1 LSLLLLRELYVAVTR
16 AQQRVVVLTKGK
28 SPAIAEF
35 FRSLNCSIEEVQPAS
50 ILVEFQKET
59 TANDW
64 FSKGAELYEEE
75 KYDLAAGCYKAA
87 SQFGWKGRASG
98 RFDLAR
104 GQKEDAGASFRNAA
118 RIFFESLEYKNC
130 LDTMTDLATIQP
142 WKHTWT
148 ESDNELLDDALKR
161 EPNHLP
167 RSATVIFALIRGSW
181 DVLQSTD
188 LMDVA
193 AESTFTPFR
202 TETKLKDLVRAC
214 SDAERKKIE
223 DTLPNVIGDYYHDRK
238 SAPDA
243 TRLYFRG
250 RDFASA
256 VAALEKALASNV
268 GDDSILTIVQYWL
281 DDSHARQYLSSIK
294 GGTPAYL
301 LVSLFED
308 PKVAF
313 SQPVGKNK
321 YIRVLGKDVVRFAV
335 TDMSAGSETAEILHR
350 IDNRIYRDDILALL
364 VTKKQPSEVVT
375 WFLEHENKEHA
386 VDFAVSRLGDWA
398 DTELLS
404 FIPNLLN
411 HSHKSLVDELER
423 LSLLESA
430 VAICLNPNTWDLQMA
445 EVVSNR
451 ALSEVPE
458 RRPTEEQGTIVFV
471 FTAMWRARQ
480 TDDRVMSWMKN
491 GISSPI
497 KFFLAANQ
505 SRIEEESDSS
515 SDDDGSV
522 PALLGKI
529 AAGNSSEESSDDD
542 MPGLEDRHRD
552 DDNNSSEDDLPGLVA
567 PQHDNAA
574 NSSDDS
580 SDDGSAPPRMEARN
594 RAGSYDGSSSSSSY
608 NYDHKDDDDSS
619 DSDGNGPPVMVPHRP
634 K

>member
-1 LSLLLLRELYVAVTR
+1 
-16 AQQRVVVLTKGK
+16 VVVLTKGK

-87 SQFGWKGRASG
+87 SQFGWRGRASG

-118 RIFFESLEYKNC
+118 RIFFESLDYKNC

-142 WKHTWT
+142 WKETWT
-148 ESDNELLDDALKR
+148 ESDNELLDDALKK

-193 AESTFTPFR
+193 AKSTFTPFR

-214 SDAERKKIE
+214 SDAERDKIE
-223 DTLPNVIGDYYHDRK
+223 ETLPNVIGDYYHDRK

-243 TRLYFRG
+243 TRLYIRG

-268 GDDSILTIVQYWL
+268 GDDSVLTIVQYWL
-281 DDSHARQYLSSIK
+281 DDSHARQYISSIK
-294 GGTPAYL
+294 GGTPASL

-335 TDMSAGSETAEILHR
+335 TDMSAGSEMADILHR
-350 IDNRIYRDDILALL
+350 IDNRIYRDDIIALL
-364 VTKKQPSEVVT
+364 VSKKQPSEVVT
-375 WFLEHENKEHA
+375 WFLEHKNKEHA
-386 VDFAVSRLGDWA
+386 VDFAASRLGDWE

-411 HSHKSLVDELER
+411 HSHKSLVDALER
-423 LSLLESA
+423 RSLLEPA
-430 VAICLNPNTWDLQMA
+430 VAICLNPNTWDLQTA

-451 ALSEVPE
+451 ALEVPTD
-458 RRPTEEQGTIVFV
+458 PTAEQFKIPVGLMAI
-471 FTAMWRARQ
+471 WRAQ
-480 TDDRVMSWMKN
+480 ETDDRVRYWMKN
-491 GISSPI
+491 GTDKRSSPI
-497 KFFLAANQ
+497 KIFLAAYQ

-529 AAGNSSEESSDDD
+529 AAGSAGNSSEESSDDD
-542 MPGLEDRHRD
+542 MPGL
-552 DDNNSSEDDLPGLVA
+552 VA
-567 PQHDNAA
+567 PQHAA
-574 NSSDDS
+574 NYSDDS
-580 SDDGSAPPRMEARN
+580 SDDDSAPPRMEARN
-594 RAGSYDGSSSSSSY
+594 RAGSYNGSSSSSSY

-619 DSDGNGPPVMVPHRP
+619 DSDGDGPPVMVPHRP

>member
-1 LSLLLLRELYVAVTR
+1 
-16 AQQRVVVLTKGK
+16 
-28 SPAIAEF
+28 
-35 FRSLNCSIEEVQPAS
+35 
-50 ILVEFQKET
+50 
-59 TANDW
+59 
-64 FSKGAELYEEE
+64 
-75 KYDLAAGCYKAA
+75 
-87 SQFGWKGRASG
+87 
-98 RFDLAR
+98 
-104 GQKEDAGASFRNAA
+104 
-118 RIFFESLEYKNC
+118 
-130 LDTMTDLATIQP
+130 
-142 WKHTWT
+142 
-148 ESDNELLDDALKR
+148 
-161 EPNHLP
+161 
-167 RSATVIFALIRGSW
+167 
-181 DVLQSTD
+181 
-188 LMDVA
+188 
-193 AESTFTPFR
+193 
-202 TETKLKDLVRAC
+202 
-214 SDAERKKIE
+214 
-223 DTLPNVIGDYYHDRK
+223 
-238 SAPDA
+238 
-243 TRLYFRG
+243 
-250 RDFASA
+250 
-256 VAALEKALASNV
+256 
-268 GDDSILTIVQYWL
+268 
-281 DDSHARQYLSSIK
+281 
-294 GGTPAYL
+294 
-301 LVSLFED
+301 
-308 PKVAF
+308 
-313 SQPVGKNK
+313 
-321 YIRVLGKDVVRFAV
+321 VLGKDVVRFAV